1 MGITFDTNFFI
12 DLLRAQP
19 SAIRKAETIMRG
31 PEARFIS
38 APVVFEVSSG
48 LLYRRARKQAAEFRN
63 IASRFS
69 PLPFD
74 AAAARRAAEI
84 RAEFK
89 TLGRDKAHVDAM
101 IAGTALAGGHAL
113 VTRDRD
119 FDDIADAFGLRIE
132 SY

>member
-1 MGITFDTNFFI
+1 V
-12 DLLRAQP
+12 
-19 SAIRKAETIMRG
+19 RKAEAIMG
-31 PEARFIS
+31 GTEARFIA

-48 LLYRRARKQAAEFRN
+48 LLYRRARRQAAEFRN
-63 IASRFS
+63 IAARFS
-69 PLPFD
+69 PLAFD

-89 TLGRDKAHVDAM
+89 AIGRPKAPVDAM

-113 VTRDRD
+113 VTRDRN
-119 FDDIADAFGLRIE
+119 FDAIADAFGLRID